1 MVKDEHKTARI
12 IEFIPNTEFYFNRGI
27 IAFQKNK
34 IQLAKKYLLRAADFC
49 QTDDERAYTL
59 CQLAICHQ
67 HTGEYA
73 ESIQIL
79 EALLESIDKEF
90 PEAYYFLANNY
101 AFLNDFEKALEA
113 VQRYLRED
121 PNGDFINEAEELLD
135 MVLYELNED

>member
-1 MVKDEHKTARI
+1 MVKDENKPARI

-34 IQLAKKYLLRAADFC
+34 VELAKKYLLRAADFC
-49 QTDDERAYTL
+49 RTDDERAYTL
-59 CQLAICHQ
+59 CQLAICYQ

-79 EALLESIDKEF
+79 QELLQSIDKEF

-101 AFLNDFEKALEA
+101 AFLNDFEKALDA
-113 VQRYLRED
+113 VQYYLSED
-121 PNGDFINEAEELLD
+121 PNGDFMNEAEELLA
-135 MVLYELNED
+135 MILYELDED